1 MARTGRREMAELL
14 SAKEMIVVCG
24 SGGTGKT
31 TIAAALGAQAAAV
44 VGGRVLVLTVDPAR
58 RLATALGIGSFGNT
72 AVRVP
77 PQAFVEAGLECRGE
91 LWVAMLDTKA
101 GWDELIRRHA
111 PDAKLRDTVLANPLY
126 RNITGRFVNSHDY
139 LAMEQLYDLHASGQY
154 DLVVIDTPPSRNALD
169 LLDAP
174 GRMREFFGSRL
185 LKWLTVPYRSRLFTM
200 ASKPFYQVADRI
212 LGSRFLHDIAEFFVL
227 FQTMEAGFVARAKEV
242 ERLLTDDGTSFIV
255 VSTLEAAPAREAR
268 YLAEELQRRRMPLG
282 ALVLNR
288 TLPAAVRQPAVA
300 KAAGT
305 LAAATGDPQLLA
317 ELGAATGCDVASVQH
332 VLAEVAARF
341 RDVTVVAGREAERRR
356 ELEAVVQLTVVV
368 PTMAGDVHDLPGLLA
383 IGEHLLGSGKA
394 SSPLPAGTLRSH
406 GHAWRA
412 HTAAHATQSRR
423 SRPSAALD
431 RRVGLARRPE
441 LRRLAALRAGYR
453 WYVVRGGSCPPGN
466 RPDDLPLRLRRH
478 RRRRPGSAVALEG
491 VHRRRD
497 RGRRTGRGGHAR
509 PRANDGRAGARRRPC
524 HRGAHASGP
533 AAPAGNPASWS
544 APTWA
549 CSSGSRR

>member
-1 MARTGRREMAELL
+1 MARSRDSHRELVELL

-58 RLATALGIGSFGNT
+58 RLATALGLGVASLGNT
-72 AVRVP
+72 AVKVP
-77 PQAFVEAGLECRGE
+77 PAAFADAGLECRGE
-91 LWVAMLDTKA
+91 LWVAMLDTKS

-139 LAMEQLYDLHASGQY
+139 LAMEQLYDLHASGEY

-212 LGSRFLHDIAEFFVL
+212 LGSRFLQDIAEFFVL

-242 ERLLTDDGTSFIV
+242 ERLLTDEGTAFIV

-268 YLAEELQRRRMPLG
+268 FLADELHQRRMPLG

-288 TLPAAVRQPAVA
+288 TLPGEVRQPAA
-300 KAAGT
+300 SKAAT
-305 LAAATGDPQLLA
+305 ALAAAADQPALQA
-317 ELGAATGCDVASVQH
+317 ELAALTGCDPAAVQH
-332 VLAEVAARF
+332 VLTEVAARF

-356 ELEAVVQLTVVV
+356 ELEAVVSLTAVV
-368 PTMAGDVHDLPGLLA
+368 PTLPGDVHDLAGLLA
-383 IGEHLLGSGKA
+383 IGEHLLG
-394 SSPLPAGTLRSH
+394 
-406 GHAWRA
+406 
-412 HTAAHATQSRR
+412 
-423 SRPSAALD
+423 
-431 RRVGLARRPE
+431 
-441 LRRLAALRAGYR
+441 
-453 WYVVRGGSCPPGN
+453 RGI
-466 RPDDLPLRLRRH
+466 R
-478 RRRRPGSAVALEG
+478 
-491 VHRRRD
+491 
-497 RGRRTGRGGHAR
+497 
-509 PRANDGRAGARRRPC
+509 
-524 HRGAHASGP
+524 
-533 AAPAGNPASWS
+533 
-544 APTWA
+544 
-549 CSSGSRR
+549 